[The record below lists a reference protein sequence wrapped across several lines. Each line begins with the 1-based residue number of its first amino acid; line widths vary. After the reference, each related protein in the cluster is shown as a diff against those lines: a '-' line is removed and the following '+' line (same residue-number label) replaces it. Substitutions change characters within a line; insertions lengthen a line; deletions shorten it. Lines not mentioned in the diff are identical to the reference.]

1 MKTRIALSTLTLV
14 LMGAVRLGAHHSF
27 AAEFDASKRV
37 TLKGVVTQVDWRNP
51 HIYIY
56 LNVKDEAGNV
66 TQWACEGGPPNV
78 LMRQG
83 WTRNAVKEGDEV
95 TIEGAVAKDATNRC
109 NSRSVVLA
117 DGRRVLAAS
126 SEDGPA
132 GGGGGGGAG
141 AGNVAAQ
148 AAPGGGRGGRG
159 PIAGQT
165 VEKIRELKPN
175 LYMITGGGA
184 NTLIRVTTEGLIV
197 VDTKN
202 PGDENY
208 NRVMEEIRS
217 VSNLPVKYVFNT
229 HHHPDHVG
237 NNQKF
242 IDAGAQVIGLE
253 ELKTRMASDPRTR
266 NIPGLP
272 TVTFAKDYDLKFG
285 GAEVQAHFYGR
296 GHTGDDTM
304 VYFPDLKVVMVS
316 DQITD
321 NTPIVDFANGGS
333 AVEWTQ
339 ILDGVLK
346 LDFEMAIPGRGE
358 PKSRADVEAYR
369 EKFAMLVSRARD
381 AIKAGATRDTLASQ
395 MKTDDL
401 GWRFNPGFYGS
412 LYDELTKS

>member
-1 MKTRIALSTLTLV
+1 
-14 LMGAVRLGAHHSF
+14 
-27 AAEFDASKRV
+27 
-37 TLKGVVTQVDWRNP
+37 
-51 HIYIY
+51 
-56 LNVKDEAGNV
+56 
-66 TQWACEGGPPNV
+66 
-78 LMRQG
+78 MRQG
-83 WTRNAVKEGDEV
+83 WTRNTVKEGDEV
-95 TIEGAVAKDATNRC
+95 TIDGAIAKDASNRC
-109 NSRSVVLA
+109 NTRSVTLAGGRTVL
-117 DGRRVLAAS
+117 GGS
-126 SEDGPA
+126 SEENAGPR
-132 GGGGGGGAG
+132 
-141 AGNVAAQ
+141 
-148 AAPGGGRGGRG
+148 P
-159 PIAGQT
+159 GQT
-165 VEKIRELKPN
+165 VEKIRQLKPD

-217 VSNLPVKYVFNT
+217 VSNLPVKYVINT

-242 IDAGAQVIGLE
+242 IDAGAQVIALDA
-253 ELKTRMASDPRTR
+253 LKTRMASDPRTKD
-266 NIPGLP
+266 IPGLP
-272 TVTFAKDYDLKFG
+272 TITFAKDYDLKFG

-358 PKSRADVEAYR
+358 PKTKADVQAYR
-369 EKFAMLVSRARD
+369 AKFATVD
-381 AIKAGATRDTLASQ
+381 
-395 MKTDDL
+395 
-401 GWRFNPGFYGS
+401 
-412 LYDELTKS
+412 